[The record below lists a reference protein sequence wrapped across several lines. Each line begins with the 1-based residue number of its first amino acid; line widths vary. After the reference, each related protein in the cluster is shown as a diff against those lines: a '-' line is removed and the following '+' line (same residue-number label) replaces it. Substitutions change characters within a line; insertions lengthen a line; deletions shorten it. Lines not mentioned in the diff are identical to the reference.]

1 MEREE
6 KPEYHQP
13 VLAKTILN
21 AIWRNDSGTYLDGTL
36 GGGGHAELF
45 LEKLSDKGKYI
56 GIDRDKDALKFA
68 SQRLSRFS
76 NFYPFYGVF
85 DRLPE
90 ALESAGQKFADA
102 ILLDLGVSSYQIDT
116 DKRGF
121 GFRDGLFLDM
131 RMDSSQPISAVD
143 ILNGYTQ
150 DELTKIFKE
159 YGEERYSYYI
169 AKKIVKERKSAKIVE
184 SARLLKIIESSVPG
198 KFKIKSFAKI
208 FQALRIEVNNELE
221 ILKTAL
227 KKSVDALNIGGK
239 LAVISY
245 HSLEDKIVKQFIAG
259 QENPC
264 ICPRELPQCICG
276 KQPKLKRNKPYLITA
291 DEEEVKRNNRAR
303 SAKLRIG
310 ERV

>member
-45 LEKLSDKGKYI
+45 LENLSDKGKYI

-276 KQPKLKRNKPYLITA
+276 KRPKLKRNKPYLITA

>member
-6 KPEYHQP
+6 KQEYHQP

-85 DRLPE
+85 DQLPE
-90 ALESAGQKFADA
+90 ALENAGQKFADA